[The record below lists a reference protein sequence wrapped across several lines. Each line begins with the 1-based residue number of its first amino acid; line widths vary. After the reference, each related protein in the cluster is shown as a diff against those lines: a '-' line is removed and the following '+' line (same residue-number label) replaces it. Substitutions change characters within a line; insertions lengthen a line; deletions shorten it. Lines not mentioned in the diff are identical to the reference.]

1 MTEMEKIAAIV
12 VASDSRADGTRED
25 LTGPAAVAALAELG
39 IGTLAVTVVKDDF
52 DALADK
58 LAELADRGDVLLLL
72 TCGGTGLG
80 PRDVTPEA
88 TLEVIERAVPGIPQ
102 LLRQRGLEVTP
113 HAALSR
119 GIAGIRGRTLV
130 VNLPG
135 SPRAVREGISFLA
148 PILPHA
154 LATVA
159 GRAVECAALRED

>member
-1 MTEMEKIAAIV
+1 MEKIAAII
-12 VASDSRADGTRED
+12 VASDSRADGRRED
-25 LTGPAAVAALAELG
+25 LTGPAAVEALAELG
-39 IGTLAVTVVKDDF
+39 IGTIEVVVVEDDF

-58 LAELADRGDVLLLL
+58 LVELADRGDVHLLL
-72 TCGGTGLG
+72 TCGGTGLS

-88 TLEVIERAVPGIPQ
+88 TLEVIERSVPGIPQ

-119 GIAGIRGRTLV
+119 GIAGIRGRTLI

-135 SPRAVREGISFLA
+135 SPRAARENIAFLA

-154 LATVA
+154 LETVA
-159 GRAVECAALRED
+159 GRAVECAALREK

>member
-1 MTEMEKIAAIV
+1 MEKIAAII
-12 VASDSRADGTRED
+12 VASDSRSDGRRED
-25 LTGPAAVAALAELG
+25 LTGPAAVEALAELG
-39 IGTLAVTVVKDDF
+39 IGTIEVVIVRDDF

-58 LAELADRGDVLLLL
+58 LVELADRGDVILLL
-72 TCGGTGLG
+72 TCGGTGLS

-102 LLRQRGLEVTP
+102 LMRQRGLELTP

-119 GIAGIRGRTLV
+119 GIAGIRGGTLI

-135 SPRAVREGISFLA
+135 SPRAVRESIAFLA

-154 LATVA
+154 IETVA
-159 GRAVECAALRED
+159 GRAVECAALRKN